1 MRLIILLILLK
12 DRRMHILLS
21 LLCVIL
27 DVNIV
32 ICGKVREKMNQQL
45 KIGK

>member
-1 MRLIILLILLK
+1 MRLIILLDLLN
-12 DRRMHILLS
+12 DRHTHTLQS